1 MEDGSTVASSRIS
14 GYTVVEGHRAMPT
27 LALVRGGELIASY
40 RLDKPVVV
48 AGRDDECDITLS
60 GPLVSREHCR
70 FVASGDAYI
79 VQDLVSNNGTYLNG
93 ERVERQILVEGDR
106 IAVVPHILVYH
117 AEDKDSLDA
126 PVPPPGEARKRAM
139 ATRGVDA
146 DEVNRHLAKL
156 HAEAEAY
163 GFAVTCEAIGGDVD
177 LVKVA
182 GPIDA
187 RTSDGLGKAIGTL
200 LAEGRCR
207 IVVDMAEASYLTSE
221 GVDVLLSAAD
231 KAEAGG
237 GKLVLLNPVGQVQK
251 ILKLGLSGMFTIAG
265 DRQEALSVF

>member
-1 MEDGSTVASSRIS
+1 
-14 GYTVVEGHRAMPT
+14 MPS
-27 LALVRGGELIASY
+27 LALVRGGELVATY
-40 RLDKPVVV
+40 RLDKPIVVV
-48 AGRDDECDITLS
+48 GRDDECDITLR

-70 FVASGDAYI
+70 FVASGDEYI

-93 ERVERQILVEGDR
+93 ARVERQILLEGDR
-106 IAVVPHILVYH
+106 IAIVPHILVYH
-117 AEDKDSLDA
+117 AEDKDPLAA
-126 PVPPPGEARKRAM
+126 PAPPPAEASKRDM

-156 HAEAEAY
+156 HAEAEPY
-163 GFAVTCEAIGGDVD
+163 GFTVSHEAISGDVD

-187 RTSDGLGKAIGTL
+187 RTSDGLGKVIGAL
-200 LAEGRCR
+200 LAGGRCR
-207 IVVDMAEASYLTSE
+207 IVVDMTEASYLTSE

-231 KAEAGG
+231 KAEASG
-237 GKLVLLNPVGQVQK
+237 GKLVLLNPAGQVQK